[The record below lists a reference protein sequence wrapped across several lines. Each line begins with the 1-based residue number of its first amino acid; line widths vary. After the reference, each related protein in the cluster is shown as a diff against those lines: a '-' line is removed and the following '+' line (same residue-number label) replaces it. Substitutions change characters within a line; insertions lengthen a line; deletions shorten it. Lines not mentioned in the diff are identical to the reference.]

1 MTKAKIKNIFLSILI
16 LSTLT
21 LFLFLFFGLPREESI
36 TKVKS
41 GYGRIFPEYISYKDK
56 KGLIQY
62 RVDLKLNE
70 NKIKKDPNSEKY
82 YAEYRGTIRPEAFS
96 FK

>member
-1 MTKAKIKNIFLSILI
+1 MKNMKIKNIFLSILI
-16 LSTLT
+16 LSSLT
-21 LFLFLFFGLPREESI
+21 LFIFFGLPREEPI
-36 TKVKS
+36 TKIRS
-41 GYGRIFPEYISYKDK
+41 GYGRIFPENITYKDK

-82 YAEYRGTIRPEAFS
+82 YAEYSGTIRPEAFS

>member
-1 MTKAKIKNIFLSILI
+1 MTKIKIKNIFLSILI
-16 LSTLT
+16 LSTLI
-21 LFLFLFFGLPREESI
+21 LFLIFYFKEEKTFVKIETSYSI
-36 TKVKS
+36 D
-41 GYGRIFPEYISYKDK
+41 FPKNIIYKGK
-56 KGLIQY
+56 KGLIEFKI
-62 RVDLKLNE
+62 DLKLNE

>member
-21 LFLFLFFGLPREESI
+21 LFLFFGLPREESI
-36 TKVKS
+36 TKIRS

-56 KGLIQY
+56 NGLIQY

-70 NKIKKDPNSEKY
+70 NNIKKDPNSEKY

>member
-1 MTKAKIKNIFLSILI
+1 M
-16 LSTLT
+16 
-21 LFLFLFFGLPREESI
+21 G
-36 TKVKS
+36 
-41 GYGRIFPEYISYKDK
+41 EYISYKDK

-70 NKIKKDPNSEKY
+70 NNIKKDPNSEKY

>member
-1 MTKAKIKNIFLSILI
+1 
-16 LSTLT
+16 
-21 LFLFLFFGLPREESI
+21 FLFFGLPREESI

-70 NKIKKDPNSEKY
+70 NNIKKDPNSEKY